1 MHFARTLAV
10 ALLLGAAGLPAS
22 AAPVPVQPAPFAGN
36 AAEAVD
42 WHPSTRHWD
51 HHFHAHQESL
61 RYHQP
66 TEAERRLHRTMRGS
80 DPLARGQRPLG
91 ARYRLGDRT
100 GGAHR
105 Y

>member
-1 MHFARTLAV
+1 MHFARTLAM

-22 AAPVPVQPAPFAGN
+22 AAPVPVQPAPFAGS

-66 TEAERRLHRTMRGS
+66 TEAEHRIRRMRRTESHLYDPAGS
-80 DPLARGQRPLG
+80 AP
-91 ARYRLGDRT
+91 RYRLGYR
-100 GGAHR
+100 
-105 Y
+105 